1 MNIDGWPS
9 VETTEMGWVGGDASL
24 DRSVANAACTL
35 SDVRMDNE
43 AMTEVPRVLREQQH
57 GEGAGRRWD
66 DYAALCVSPPPL
78 CSHSLS
84 AFFRYMTPERKASK
98 GQPHLTSRR
107 VSSRL
112 AASSFN

>member
-9 VETTEMGWVGGDASL
+9 VETTGMGWVGGDASL

-78 CSHSLS
+78 CSHSLCIFS
-84 AFFRYMTPERKASK
+84 VYDTRKKSVKGAAAS
-98 GQPHLTSRR
+98 HISSRL
-107 VSSRL
+107 VSSRG
-112 AASSFN
+112 FIV